1 MEIQKELLCK
11 AIENSNGIAM
21 NVKKNLENLT
31 KKEFSYSDVCQA
43 IFKNHE
49 TKEKF
54 EKEHEL
60 MRERM
65 YKIALEASK
74 KRKVGR
80 GKRCRKK

>member
-21 NVKKNLENLT
+21 NVKKNLENLM
-31 KKEFSYSDVCQA
+31 KKEFSYSDVRQA

-60 MRERM
+60 MSERM